1 MNYQKTQIIGRLT
14 KDVELKHTPTGTAV
28 GKTTIAVS
36 ANHKN
41 KDETLFMPIVMFGIT
56 AENAAKFIQKGSGL
70 FVEGRL
76 KEEKWDDKAT
86 GQKRSMMTL
95 VVDNMQFLDSK
106 RDGGSKPQ
114 AATSRPASSQEQDD
128 FEDVP
133 F

>member
-14 KDVELKHTPTGTAV
+14 KDVELKHTPSGTAV

-41 KDETLFMPIVMFGIT
+41 KDETLFMPLVMFGMT
-56 AENAAKFIQKGSGL
+56 AENASKYVQKGSGL

-95 VVDNMQFLDSK
+95 VVDNMQFLDK

-114 AATSRPASSQEQDD
+114 AATSRPASIQEDDSQDD
-128 FEDVP
+128 IP

>member
-14 KDVELKHTPTGTAV
+14 KDVELKHTPSGTAV

-41 KDETLFMPIVMFGIT
+41 KDETLFMPLVMFGMT

-114 AATSRPASSQEQDD
+114 TATSRPASNQEDDSQDD
-128 FEDVP
+128 IP

>member
-114 AATSRPASSQEQDD
+114 ASSQEQDD
-128 FEDVP
+128 SHDDIP